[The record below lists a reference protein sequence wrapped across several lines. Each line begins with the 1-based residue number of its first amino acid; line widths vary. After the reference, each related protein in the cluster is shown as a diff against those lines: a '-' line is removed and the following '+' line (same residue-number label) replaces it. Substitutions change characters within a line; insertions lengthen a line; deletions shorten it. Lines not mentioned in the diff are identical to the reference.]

1 MSKLVK
7 IVAAAVLLAG
17 AAIAT
22 APSPA
27 EAQRWHGGGGWHGG
41 GWHGGGWRG
50 GGWRGGG
57 WRGGGWG
64 YRRGGWGWGGWGPG
78 FAVGLGLGTAAA
90 YGAYPYYG
98 GYYGGPYYGG
108 YGPYYAGYY
117 GGGGCGWRT
126 VRVWRYGYMTYRRV
140 WRCW

>member
-1 MSKLVK
+1 MSKLGK
-7 IVAAAVLLAG
+7 ILAVVALLIG
-17 AAIAT
+17 GAIAV
-22 APSPA
+22 APTPA
-27 EAQRWHGGGGWHGG
+27 EAQRGWHGG

-57 WRGGGWG
+57 W
-64 YRRGGWGWGGWGPG
+64 GWGGWGPG
-78 FAVGLGLGTAAA
+78 FAVGLGLGAAGA

-98 GYYGGPYYGG
+98 GYYGDPYYYGG
-108 YGPYYAGYY
+108 GPYYAGYY
-117 GGGGCGWRT
+117 GGGACGWRT

>member
-7 IVAAAVLLAG
+7 MLAVVVLLAG
-17 AAIAT
+17 AAIAVT
-22 APSPA
+22 PSPA
-27 EAQRWHGGGGWHGG
+27 EAQR

-57 WRGGGWG
+57 W
-64 YRRGGWGWGGWGPG
+64 GWGGFGPG
-78 FAVGLGLGTAAA
+78 FALGVGLGA
-90 YGAYPYYG
+90 GALYAGYPYYG
-98 GYYGGPYYGG
+98 GYYGGSPYYGGYGG

-117 GGGGCGWRT
+117 GGGPACGWRT